1 MSTVTVL
8 PPCPNCAFEEPTATF
23 CGRCGQEIEPPA
35 RMFGHRAAVALA
47 GVAVSILLLS
57 GALVVQAALHGR
69 VAAVAAV
76 LALVVT
82 LGFWAWVL
90 WIWRTSP
97 GMRGAHR
104 VFRLLDQFVG

>member
-8 PPCPNCAFEEPTATF
+8 RACPKCALEEATATF
-23 CGRCGQEIEPPA
+23 CGRCGHEIGPPA
-35 RMFGHRAAVALA
+35 RMFSHRAAVALA

-57 GALVVQAALHGR
+57 GALVVQAALHGP
-69 VAAVAAV
+69 VAAFASV
-76 LALVVT
+76 LAFVVT

-97 GMRGAHR
+97 GIRGAHR
-104 VFRLLDQFVG
+104 LFRLLDQFVG